1 MTLCATVILVAPSA
15 SAEDTPKPDN
25 EGSPVLTLSIR
36 CDALVA
42 KVGDEVLIT
51 FVIKNEGNADYQY
64 PDRTY
69 DRSGRLGEYELTA
82 VDEEGKVVPD
92 PRAKRRGGISGGV
105 ERQGRLAPGE
115 SFTKTIALN
124 RWALLTKPGVYRVAG
139 TYRTG
144 GSRGEVRSPTLTL
157 ELKPRTDEEMAAHV
171 QALTDQLATT
181 RDGHTRA
188 ARVRKLMYTCD
199 RRIVPALI
207 ETMYQSDPA
216 QDDAGYWAGEALHYH
231 LPDDQAVGDALWHA
245 AANRGLAVG
254 MFWTLKQRGFTR
266 EQIRPLIEV
275 SLSPDHRVAWS
286 EGALAAQEYA
296 DDRFTPRLIAIAKDP
311 ENTARVPA
319 IYALALNR
327 TDESVATLKAL
338 LVEPDPPNP
347 MGRTIRQTT
356 EDAIRSAYVY
366 RGNAQGRLLRTD
378 DFDLKYQRPN

>member
-1 MTLCATVILVAPSA
+1 V
-15 SAEDTPKPDN
+15 
-25 EGSPVLTLSIR
+25 
-36 CDALVA
+36 
-42 KVGDEVLIT
+42 
-51 FVIKNEGNADYQY
+51 
-64 PDRTY
+64 
-69 DRSGRLGEYELTA
+69 
-82 VDEEGKVVPD
+82 
-92 PRAKRRGGISGGV
+92 
-105 ERQGRLAPGE
+105 
-115 SFTKTIALN
+115 
-124 RWALLTKPGVYRVAG
+124 
-139 TYRTG
+139 
-144 GSRGEVRSPTLTL
+144 
-157 ELKPRTDEEMAAHV
+157 
-171 QALTDQLATT
+171 
-181 RDGHTRA
+181 
-188 ARVRKLMYTCD
+188 VRKLMYTCD